1 MRRCGDDRGHP
12 PGGGAAD
19 ATGDVRAASVPKIT
33 ICSVP
38 RHGGTLTTR
47 TFIPHR
53 VHASIGVLGGVTV
66 ATAVEI
72 DGTVAAELAGAHR
85 PDGSVRIEHPASYI
99 DTRVEV
105 SRSPHG
111 LHARR
116 TLVVRSAR
124 KLFDGTVWP
133 WEEA

>member
-1 MRRCGDDRGHP
+1 MLMHL
-12 PGGGAAD
+12 
-19 ATGDVRAASVPKIT
+19 GDVGEASVPKIT
-33 ICSVP
+33 ICSAP
-38 RHGGTLTTR
+38 RHGGTITTR

-72 DGTVAAELAGAHR
+72 GGTIAAKVAGPHL
-85 PDGSVRIEHPASYI
+85 PDGSVRIEHPTSYV
-99 DTRVEV
+99 DARVDV
-105 SRSPHG
+105 SYADG
-111 LHARR
+111 GWHARR
-116 TLVVRSAR
+116 TSVVRSAR